1 MVDIIRLFNLVIT
14 FNDYGLEIEE
24 IIINNKLTAIV
35 VYADEIKLEAKDL
48 NNGLFVNL

>member
-35 VYADEIKLEAKDL
+35 MQMKKLEAKDL